1 MHLALAIKNTI
12 LVILIILIVH
22 FMVKNV
28 LLEKPQSKPVQ
39 TVPSKPI
46 SAHGSEQVSSIPT
59 AETSK
64 TGDIP
69 PSKPSSDEVPKTK
82 QQGLDKAKEELLK
95 FVSDDDDDL
104 DKFFT
109 KCMTT
114 TPSSSDNTMCKSSV
128 PRDPP
133 FPLST
138 TCDPAIQKLSSS
150 PQATLC
156 AKKTTD
162 NLESKKKVMILQEYD
177 NENSMNGGDLYGGL
191 KPYDTFDDHYQ
202 QYSCTL

>member
-39 TVPSKPI
+39 TVSAPEPAPTVVVSKK
-46 SAHGSEQVSSIPT
+46 AD
-59 AETSK
+59 A
-64 TGDIP
+64 DIP
-69 PSKPSSDEVPKTK
+69 PSKPSSDAVPTSK
-82 QQGLDKAKEELLK
+82 QQGGLDKAKEELLK
-95 FVSDDDDDL
+95 FVSDDDEDL

-109 KCMTT
+109 KCTTT
-114 TPSSSDNTMCKSSV
+114 TPASSDNAMCKSH
-128 PRDPP
+128 PP

-138 TCDPAIQKLSSS
+138 TCDPAIQKL
-150 PQATLC
+150 PEATLC

-162 NLESKKKVMILQEYD
+162 TQESKKKVMILQEYD

-191 KPYDTFDDHYQ
+191 KAYDMFDDNYQ
-202 QYSCTL
+202 QYSCT

>member
-12 LVILIILIVH
+12 LFILIILIVH

-39 TVPSKPI
+39 PVPSGSASEPVSTVVI
-46 SAHGSEQVSSIPT
+46 SKKAD
-59 AETSK
+59 A
-64 TGDIP
+64 DIP
-69 PSKPSSDEVPKTK
+69 PSKPSSDEVPRTK
-82 QQGLDKAKEELLK
+82 QQGGLDKAKEELLK
-95 FVSDDDDDL
+95 FVSDDDEDL

-109 KCMTT
+109 KCTT
-114 TPSSSDNTMCKSSV
+114 TKSTSSDNAICKS
-128 PRDPP
+128 RATHPP

-138 TCDPAIQKLSSS
+138 TCDPAIQKLPEAT

-156 AKKTTD
+156 AKKTT
-162 NLESKKKVMILQEYD
+162 NTQESKKKVMILQEYD

-191 KPYDTFDDHYQ
+191 KAYDMFDDNYQ
-202 QYSCTL
+202 QYSCTV

>member
-12 LVILIILIVH
+12 LVVLIILIVH

-28 LLEKPQSKPVQ
+28 LLEKPQSKPAQ
-39 TVPSKPI
+39 P
-46 SAHGSEQVSSIPT
+46 VSSVPT
-59 AETSK
+59 PALEPEPLPVK
-64 TGDIP
+64 NADIP
-69 PSKPSSDEVPKTK
+69 PSKPSSDEVRG
-82 QQGLDKAKEELLK
+82 GLDKAKEELLK
-95 FVSDDDDDL
+95 FVSDDDEDL

-109 KCMTT
+109 KCTTT
-114 TPSSSDNTMCKSSV
+114 TPKSSDNETCKSH
-128 PRDPP
+128 PP

-138 TCDPAIQKLSSS
+138 TCDPAIQKLPSST

-162 NLESKKKVMILQEYD
+162 TQESKKKVMILQEYD

-191 KPYDTFDDHYQ
+191 KAFDMFDDNYQ
-202 QYSCTL
+202 QYSCA